1 MLVIEKQRVADWM
14 LLSYHAEQRQLHDRI
29 VIYENKYNQSFKEFE
44 KNIKQKENE
53 SFDEWD
59 DYIEWKAYND
69 FYSQITKMINDIKSG
84 NFQVA

>member
-29 VIYENKYNQSFKEFE
+29 VIYENKYSQSFKEFE

>member
-14 LLSYHAEQRQLHDRI
+14 LLSYHAEQKQLHDRI
-29 VIYENKYNQSFKEFE
+29 VIYENKYNQSFKKFE

-53 SFDEWD
+53 NFDEWD

>member
-1 MLVIEKQRVADWM
+1 MIVIDKQRVADWM
-14 LLSYHAEQRQLHDRI
+14 LLSYHAEQKQLHDKI
-29 VIYENKYNQSFKEFE
+29 VIYENKYSQPFKEFE

>member
-1 MLVIEKQRVADWM
+1 MLVIDKQRVAEWM

-29 VIYENKYNQSFKEFE
+29 VIYENKYSQSFKEFE

>member
-1 MLVIEKQRVADWM
+1 MIVIDKQRVADWM
-14 LLSYHAEQRQLHDRI
+14 LLSYHAEQKQLHDKI
-29 VIYENKYNQSFKEFE
+29 VIYENKYSQSFKEFE

>member
-1 MLVIEKQRVADWM
+1 MIVIDKQRVADWM
-14 LLSYHAEQRQLHDRI
+14 LLSYHAEQRQLYDKI
-29 VIYENKYNQSFKEFE
+29 VMYENKYSQSFKEFE

-69 FYSQITKMINDIKSG
+69 FYSQIKKMINDIKSG

>member
-1 MLVIEKQRVADWM
+1 MLVIDKQRVADWM

-29 VIYENKYNQSFKEFE
+29 VIYENKYSQSFKEFE

>member
-1 MLVIEKQRVADWM
+1 MLVIDKQRVADWM

-29 VIYENKYNQSFKEFE
+29 VIYENKYSQSFNDFE

>member
-1 MLVIEKQRVADWM
+1 MIVIDKQRVADWM

-29 VIYENKYNQSFKEFE
+29 VIYENKYSQSFKEFE

>member
-29 VIYENKYNQSFKEFE
+29 VIYENKYNQSFKKFE

-53 SFDEWD
+53 NFDEWD

>member
-1 MLVIEKQRVADWM
+1 MLVIDKQRVAEWM
-14 LLSYHAEQRQLHDRI
+14 LLSHHAEQRQLHDRI
-29 VIYENKYNQSFKEFE
+29 VIYENKYSQSFKEFE
-44 KNIKQKENE
+44 KIIEKRENE

-69 FYSQITKMINDIKSG
+69 FYLQITKKIDDIKSG

>member
-53 SFDEWD
+53 NFDEWD